1 MNQPIDSF
9 QQAVVDP
16 EIDLDTA
23 WWWHALGEGRLE
35 LPRCRACER
44 SFFPP
49 QPTCSHC
56 GSRNWERIRAS
67 GKGRIYSWVVAHQAF
82 DPRFANEVP
91 YPIVAVEM
99 DEGVRLIGRYRGP
112 ADTIR
117 DGTPVR
123 AFIYCVAK
131 THLLG
136 FEPSQ
141 E

>member
-1 MNQPIDSF
+1 M
-9 QQAVVDP
+9 VEP

-23 WWWHALGEGRLE
+23 WWWHALGEGQLE
-35 LPRCRACER
+35 LPRCRGCER

-56 GSRNWERIRAS
+56 GSGNWERIRSS

-91 YPIVAVEM
+91 YPIVAVEL
-99 DEGVRLIGRYRGP
+99 DEGVRLIGRYRGL

-117 DGTPVR
+117 DGALVR

-136 FEPSQ
+136 FESDQ